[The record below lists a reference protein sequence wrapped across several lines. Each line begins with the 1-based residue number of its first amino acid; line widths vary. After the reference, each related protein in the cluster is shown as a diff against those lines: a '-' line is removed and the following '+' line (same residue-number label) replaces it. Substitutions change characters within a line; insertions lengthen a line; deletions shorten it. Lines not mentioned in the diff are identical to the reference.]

1 MSVYIR
7 ELALELGK
15 AGHFVDIFTCAGNG
29 RSLTDLSD
37 HVRLIRLPVEAGTD
51 MTKISLFPHLP
62 DAFGSLDDY
71 AARETQRYDLIH
83 SHYWLSAWV
92 GHLARERWHIPHVI
106 TFHTTGLAKQ
116 VVCAG
121 EREPEERM
129 NSERRLAG
137 LADRIVA
144 STAREKDFLTR
155 SFSLPPERIGIVP
168 CGVNPEQFR
177 PIDRA
182 LARGEAGFLDN
193 NSIVLYVGRFA
204 PVKGMDRLL
213 TAMSHLR
220 RRRGLR
226 LVIAGGDGPES
237 REAVEFRRLVKRF
250 SIADIVLFRGRID
263 HDRLPPYYN
272 SADVLVVPSY
282 SESFGLVALES
293 LACGTPVVA
302 TPVGAMD
309 EIIRE
314 GCNGTVVNPP
324 TPRALA
330 TAIERFIVPGGR
342 DDASRERI
350 LASVLSY
357 GWDRAA
363 AAMVREYTAVL
374 RSRTG

>member
-1 MSVYIR
+1 MPATEDPSR
-7 ELALELGK
+7 
-15 AGHFVDIFTCAGNG
+15 T
-29 RSLTDLSD
+29 LSD

-51 MTKISLFPHLP
+51 MTKSSLFPHLP
-62 DAFGSLDDY
+62 DAFGSLADY

-83 SHYWLSAWV
+83 SHYWMSAWV
-92 GHLARERWHIPHVI
+92 GHLACERWHIPHVI

-129 NSERRLAG
+129 SSERRLAG

-182 LARGEAGFLDN
+182 WRGVKQAFRTTIP
-193 NSIVLYVGRFA
+193 SCSYVGRFA

-213 TAMSHLR
+213 TAMGHLR

-237 REAVEFRRLVKRF
+237 REA
-250 SIADIVLFRGRID
+250 RGI
-263 HDRLPPYYN
+263 PETCET
-272 SADVLVVPSY
+272 VFPSPI
-282 SESFGLVALES
+282 SSCS
-293 LACGTPVVA
+293 
-302 TPVGAMD
+302 GA
-309 EIIRE
+309 
-314 GCNGTVVNPP
+314 G
-324 TPRALA
+324 
-330 TAIERFIVPGGR
+330 
-342 DDASRERI
+342 
-350 LASVLSY
+350 
-357 GWDRAA
+357 
-363 AAMVREYTAVL
+363 
-374 RSRTG
+374 